1 MPPSPEGRTRLLL
14 WTAVLVLALPGL
26 LRGVELSQRQ
36 PAAAP
41 DASLITRIVANQ
53 QAAMKRLLQFCF
65 RQRILEEKLRDD
77 GRVKETE
84 EREELV
90 CHLDGVPLYKQLL
103 INGQPTGQR
112 KTDPWPDIRKDNNWQ
127 KQVQRAAKRHQRYQT
142 MIGEVPKAIDFER
155 VGERM
160 VEGRRT
166 VLYRLTPKP
175 SYRSKSRATELL
187 RHITAL
193 SWVDPESAH
202 VVRFQAQV
210 KRDFNV
216 WGGVLLKV
224 RQGATMEVRQRPVN
238 GVWLPYFAEERW
250 HARIGL
256 IKNQGYHK
264 RVERTDFRPASE
276 LPNGRQSSSL
286 RAKPAPDREL

>member
-36 PAAAP
+36 AAAAP

-65 RQRILEEKLRDD
+65 RQRILEEKLHAD
-77 GRVKETE
+77 GLVKETE

-112 KTDPWPDIRKDNNWQ
+112 ETDPWPDIRKDNNWQ

-142 MIGEVPKAIDFER
+142 MIGEVPKLLDFAR

-187 RHITAL
+187 RHVTAL

-264 RVERTDFRPASE
+264 RVERTDFHPASE
-276 LPNGRQSSSL
+276 LPTGRQSSSL
-286 RAKPAPDREL
+286 RAKPAPDGEL

>member
-1 MPPSPEGRTRLLL
+1 MPQSPAGRTRLV
-14 WTAVLVLALPGL
+14 WTTVLTLALPGL

-65 RQRILEEKLRDD
+65 RQSILEEKLDGDD
-77 GRVKETE
+77 RIKNQE

-112 KTDPWPDIRKDNNWQ
+112 ETDSWPDIRKDNNWQ

-142 MIGEVPKAIDFER
+142 MIGEVPKAIDFAR
-155 VGERM
+155 LGERM

-175 SYRSKSRATELL
+175 GYRSKSRATELL

-202 VVRFQAQV
+202 VVRFEAQV
-210 KRDFNV
+210 TRDFNI
-216 WGGVLLKV
+216 WGGLLLKV
-224 RQGATMEVRQRPVN
+224 RRGATMEVRQRPVN

-256 IKNQGYHK
+256 IKHQGYHK
-264 RVERTDFRPASE
+264 RVERSDFHPASQI
-276 LPNGRQSSSL
+276 LT
-286 RAKPAPDREL
+286 DRK